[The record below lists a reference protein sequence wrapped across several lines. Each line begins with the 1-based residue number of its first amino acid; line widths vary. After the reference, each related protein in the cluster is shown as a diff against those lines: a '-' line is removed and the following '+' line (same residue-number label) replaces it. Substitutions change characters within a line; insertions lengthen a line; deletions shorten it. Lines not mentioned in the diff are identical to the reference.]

1 MVQNRIKS
9 KWLRLNSSRRIIFL
23 LSFGCTFV
31 EYILLPTSIFFMFL
45 YSPRH
50 KIEWLNQSDHPDFI
64 GQYLD
69 KRDKA
74 KNEFIVVVSS
84 ENI

>member
-1 MVQNRIKS
+1 MVQNRIKPR
-9 KWLRLNSSRRIIFL
+9 WLRLNSWRRIIFL
-23 LSFGCTFV
+23 FSFGCNFV
-31 EYILLPTSIFFMFL
+31 ENILLSTSIFFMFL

-50 KIEWLNQSDHPDFI
+50 NRVLNQSDHPDFF
-64 GQYLD
+64 GQSLD

-74 KNEFIVVVSS
+74 RNDIIVVVSS